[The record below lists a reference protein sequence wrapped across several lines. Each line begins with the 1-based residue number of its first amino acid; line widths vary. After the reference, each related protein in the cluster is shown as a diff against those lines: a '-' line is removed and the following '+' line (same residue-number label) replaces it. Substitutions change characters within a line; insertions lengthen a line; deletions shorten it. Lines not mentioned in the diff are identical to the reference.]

1 MNNRKYIGILIIIV
15 GLIAFAGFIY
25 FMFFYNFSSGN
36 LTQKKKN
43 TAAPITATSGLP
55 AEQSSENSAQRA
67 IINVKKQNQFE
78 KKITG
83 NDLKRLAASFVER
96 FGSYSNQAN
105 YGNIRDLKIFMSVKM
120 KKWADRF
127 IKEEADKNTDSGIY
141 YGIMTKAAAAQVNRF
156 DNDSGLAEIMVNTQ
170 RRKAAGAPN
179 NTVSFQQNIIVN
191 FIKENG
197 VWKVDSAVWQ
207 KR

>member
-67 IINVKKQNQFE
+67 IINVKKQNL
-78 KKITG
+78 IYL
-83 NDLKRLAASFVER
+83 LKL
-96 FGSYSNQAN
+96 
-105 YGNIRDLKIFMSVKM
+105 LK
-120 KKWADRF
+120 
-127 IKEEADKNTDSGIY
+127 N
-141 YGIMTKAAAAQVNRF
+141 
-156 DNDSGLAEIMVNTQ
+156 
-170 RRKAAGAPN
+170 
-179 NTVSFQQNIIVN
+179 
-191 FIKENG
+191 
-197 VWKVDSAVWQ
+197 
-207 KR
+207 